1 MTARVLHWNKDVRE
15 AAKDA
20 RSLRLKL
27 QHEGHE
33 WAPALAA
40 ANAKMVELALNLE
53 GLSCDD
59 AADPPIQTVG

>member
-1 MTARVLHWNKDVRE
+1 MTVLSFTDEVRE

-27 QHEGHE
+27 QHEGQE

-40 ANAKMVELALNLE
+40 ANAKMVELAINLE

-59 AADPPIQTVG
+59 KDPLRP